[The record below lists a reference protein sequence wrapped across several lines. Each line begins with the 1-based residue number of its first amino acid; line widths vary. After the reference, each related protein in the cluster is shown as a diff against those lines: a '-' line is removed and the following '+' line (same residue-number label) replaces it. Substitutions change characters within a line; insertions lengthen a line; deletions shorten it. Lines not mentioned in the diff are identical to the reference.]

1 MASVSAAGALD
12 SQYITASVANT
23 SKNNSKSSMDFG
35 KVVDQ
40 VRNKADQKQT
50 TNQKASVKT
59 ENLSNQNVKKNASV
73 KDRSGNDS
81 DTSETNV
88 NDAVAQTAAGSQ
100 VNADNTDSVK
110 LQNEVSENEIS
121 QVEDILEVAEIVE
134 DAAEEIINTL
144 AGQLGVTGE
153 EVTSTLEELGMRPL
167 DLLNSENIA
176 EFMAAVTGEDSVI
189 GIVTDEDM
197 YASLKEI
204 LSLVDEKMGE
214 LQNELG
220 IEPDKV
226 SDLLE
231 QLKNFENIQKSFE
244 LKETSQEQIP
254 VQDVNKPDVIQSL
267 ADTSENYK
275 VPVIVTKENDVKQQD
290 NLETAEVGETQVQ
303 DADGLKTEK
312 DESAKGEHKDYSG
325 QQDQMQNFQNSIEE
339 LENLTES
346 GKTEGSLHTRDTE
359 SILKQ
364 LADFIKVQNGKE
376 ITQMELQLHPA
387 SLGTVHIQL
396 NSRGGS
402 VTAQITAQNETVKNA
417 IETQVVQ
424 LRNNL
429 EEQGVKVEAIEVSV
443 ASHELERNLEQGNQ
457 DQNNSERDNNDTGSI
472 SKHRKISINM
482 NDYDSDEELLEEMHS
497 VDDAARIAMEMMAM
511 HGNSMNLYA

>member
-1 MASVSAAGALD
+1 
-12 SQYITASVANT
+12 
-23 SKNNSKSSMDFG
+23 MDFG

-40 VRNKADQKQT
+40 VRSKADNSQT

-59 ENLSNQNVKKNASV
+59 KNPSDQNDMRKKTV
-73 KDRSGNDS
+73 GNDKSTKDS
-81 DTSETNV
+81 DTSQKDVIDTE
-88 NDAVAQTAAGSQ
+88 AQTVSASEASSDK
-100 VNADNTDSVK
+100 ADSAE
-110 LQNEVSENEIS
+110 LENEVSENEIGSAEDIS
-121 QVEDILEVAEIVE
+121 QVADIVE
-134 DAAEEIINTL
+134 DAAVEIISTL
-144 AGQLGVTGE
+144 AEQLGVTGE
-153 EVTSTLEELGMRPL
+153 EVVSTLEEMGMQPL
-167 DLLNSENIA
+167 ELLNSDNIA
-176 EFMAAVTGEDSVI
+176 EFMAAVTGEDSPI

-204 LSLVDEKMGE
+204 ISLIDEKVGE

-231 QLKNFENIQKSFE
+231 QLKNFENIQKPV
-244 LKETSQEQIP
+244 ETNTVTQEQIP
-254 VQDVNKPDVIQSL
+254 VEEVDMTDVIPPLQN
-267 ADTSENYK
+267 ANENSK
-275 VPVIVTKENDVKQQD
+275 VPVVVIN
-290 NLETAEVGETQVQ
+290 ETDARAQNTIETSEVEEMQEQVSQ
-303 DADGLKTEK
+303 EIKSEK
-312 DESAKGEHKDYSG
+312 SESDKGESKDYNG
-325 QQDQMQNFQNSIEE
+325 QQNQMQNFQNSIEE
-339 LENLTES
+339 LENLAAS
-346 GKTEGSLHTRDTE
+346 DKTEGVLHTRDTE

-364 LADFIKVQNGKE
+364 LADFIKVQHGKE
-376 ITQMELQLHPA
+376 LTQMELQLHPA

-396 NSRGGS
+396 SSRGGS

-424 LRNNL
+424 LKNNL

-457 DQNNSERDNNDTGSI
+457 NQNNSERDNNTTGST

-482 NDYDSDEELLEEMHS
+482 NDYESDDEIIEQMQGA
-497 VDDAARIAMEMMAM
+497 DDAARIAMEMMAM